1 MRLGVFN
8 LTQYD
13 QSVPGSGVWSS
24 VHDLAMTIDEG
35 GFESLWVGEHH
46 VTPDDQYLQNV
57 PVLAALASETENV
70 TVGAGAFLLPLHNPV
85 HVAELAATIDVMSD
99 GRFQMACG
107 LGYRDAEFEVFGVEK
122 ADRVGRLEEGIE
134 LIRRLWTEDAVTY
147 DGEHFSVSDVT
158 INPKPTQSPH
168 PPLLVAGYVDAA
180 AKRAARVGNSWMYG
194 NLADKTELERQF
206 DVYEAAVAEANREAE
221 CFTPLVLREAF
232 VLPDEEAAFDTVRP
246 YLERKF
252 ESYAGWGLDGVD
264 FGDFRAASE
273 DRFLI
278 GSPET
283 VLADLEEYADL
294 GVEHVVLRVQYPG
307 MDAAVAKECLET
319 ISDEVI
325 PNLPA

>member
-13 QSVPGSGVWSS
+13 QSVPASEVWSS

-85 HVAELAATIDVMSD
+85 HVAELAATIDVMSN

-107 LGYRDAEFEVFGVEK
+107 LGYRDEEFDVFGVEK

-206 DVYEAAVAEANREAE
+206 AVYEDAVSDASREAE
-221 CFTPLVLREAF
+221 CFTPPVLREAF
-232 VLPDEEAAFDTVRP
+232 VLPDEEEAFDTVRP

-264 FGDFRAASE
+264 FSDFREASE

-283 VLADLEEYADL
+283 VLTDLEEYANLD
-294 GVEHVVLRVQYPG
+294 VEHVVLRVQYPG

-325 PNLPA
+325 PHLPS